1 MSQHH
6 LGVFCHFLPFIM
18 HRRESLIGKLLIPDV
33 LRPKPVPQWQQPLEE
48 SGTRKQR
55 FVRYLWRAYW
65 FGQPKRSA
73 DLPGP
78 AFDLIVVLGLFVF
91 GVAALVV

>member
-1 MSQHH
+1 
-6 LGVFCHFLPFIM
+6 M
-18 HRRESLIGKLLIPDV
+18 HRRESLIGKLLVPDV

-65 FGQPKRSA
+65 FGQTKRSA

-78 AFDLIVVLGLFVF
+78 AFDLVVIVSTLIL
-91 GVAALVV
+91 GVAVLVF